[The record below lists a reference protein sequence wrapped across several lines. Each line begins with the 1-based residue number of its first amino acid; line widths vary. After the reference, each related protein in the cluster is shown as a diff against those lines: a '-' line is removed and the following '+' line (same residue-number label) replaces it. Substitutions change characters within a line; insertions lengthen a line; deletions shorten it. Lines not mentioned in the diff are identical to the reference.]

1 MNKWI
6 FGIVTLVIV
15 LAGIVYAIYEMN
27 DYDFDDAE
35 KSYEIVNTWEL
46 PSELNEVS
54 GIVFNENE
62 EMVCVQDEDGILFI
76 YDLKAQKI
84 KATHKFSYAGD
95 YEALTFLNNTYW
107 IAESSGRLI
116 AVDELPTN
124 DQKLE
129 GSQLEFEYR
138 NNIEGIAA
146 TSAGKL
152 WITVKEKNLDNSS
165 GYKGVYEYD
174 PQTKELRREP
184 VLKIRYDDPKFERL
198 KTHNPRKLLRPSDL
212 AIHPVSGHLY
222 ILDAEFQKVVITNS
236 LGEVLSIHLLDPAEF
251 EQPEGI
257 AFSKNGRIFIANER
271 VGQPANIREIKF
283 LN

>member
-1 MNKWI
+1 MLANLKNNPILRWGLI
-6 FGIVTLVIV
+6 IIASLTGFCLLFFASIYFG
-15 LAGIVYAIYEMN
+15 
-27 DYDFDDAE
+27 
-35 KSYEIVNTWEL
+35 
-46 PSELNEVS
+46 
-54 GIVFNENE
+54 
-62 EMVCVQDEDGILFI
+62 LFG
-76 YDLKAQKI
+76 KI
-84 KATHKFSYAGD
+84 
-95 YEALTFLNNTYW
+95 
-107 IAESSGRLI
+107 
-116 AVDELPTN
+116 PT
-124 DQKLE
+124 
-129 GSQLEFEYR
+129 
-138 NNIEGIAA
+138 EGIAA